1 MKYLIT
7 RKEHFKNERLS
18 KTLKTITIGTY
29 DKILGTNTINEIL
42 DTNLKTDYNFVNENE
57 ISFYTNSGKKYR
69 LDIIQKNEHNEIINH
84 ISFSEYNVKIEN
96 YDKLTGHDEMIE
108 LLNRIKYI
116 INDLVQ
122 SKKIENSFCIGGT
135 ELESKNNIYEY
146 SLYILLGKNGYEKK
160 NTIFYDVGWGLYF
173 KI

>member
-1 MKYLIT
+1 MNYLIT

-18 KTLKTITIGTY
+18 KTLKTTTIGTY
-29 DKILGTNTINEIL
+29 DKLLGINTLNEIL
-42 DTNLKTDYNFVNENE
+42 DSNLKTDYNFENDNE
-57 ISFYTNSGKKYR
+57 ISFYTNSGVKYR
-69 LDIIQKNEHNEIINH
+69 LDIIPKNEHNQTINH
-84 ISFSEYNVKIEN
+84 ISFSEYDVQLEN
-96 YDKLTGHDEMIE
+96 YDRLTGNDELIE

-122 SKKIENSFCIGGT
+122 MKKIENSFCIRGT

-160 NTIFYDVGWGLYF
+160 DTIFYDVGWGLYF
-173 KI
+173 TI

>member
-18 KTLKTITIGTY
+18 KNLKTTTIGTY
-29 DKILGTNTINEIL
+29 DKLLGINTLNEIL
-42 DTNLKTDYNFVNENE
+42 DSNLKTDYNIETDNE

-69 LDIIQKNEHNEIINH
+69 LDIIPKSEHGQIINH
-84 ISFSEYNVKIEN
+84 ISFSEYDVKLEN
-96 YDKLTGHDEMIE
+96 YDKLTGNDEMIE

-122 SKKIENSFCIGGT
+122 TNKIENRFCIGGT
-135 ELESKNNIYEY
+135 ELESKNKIYEY

-160 NTIFYDVGWGLYF
+160 DTIFYDVGWGLYF
-173 KI
+173 TI